1 MHETLVQQLIQHFGS
16 LDKVPEALKPFLEE
30 ISRTYEAAAGSG
42 HRHITVPTM
51 SRPRSEFSYSKA
63 GAPKAP
69 GNGQP
74 AGGVAIPIQL
84 RGQTLG
90 AINLQFDD
98 REKARETAPLV
109 EQLTGRLALAID
121 NARLF
126 SETQVSLART
136 NALLEVSRAAIAFES
151 TGALLRRTAEILLGA
166 LNAHRVEIYR
176 LDLEGG
182 LVTEAAAAGPG
193 ITPGSRAPT
202 FAELAGGPFGTTI
215 RKAKPQVSVRQPTG
229 DDDSIGRG
237 AILAVPLLSRGAVT
251 GLIGVSRTPVQPN
264 FAAADTDLVGAMANQ
279 VSTALENAG
288 LVDEQQRRLQEITSL
303 FEGSRTFA
311 AAPTDLVEAARTIC
325 EYFIEAT
332 GADNAA
338 VGMHLPDED
347 YINFIVDVHKVDGQ
361 LKITEDPAVWNYP
374 LAEYPFTRRVMESRQ
389 AAAVSIGDEQI
400 DPAEHR
406 FLVEN
411 KVRTLLIIPLASKGQ
426 SIGVIEIEYTREEQA
441 FTREQLEYYN
451 TLANQ
456 AASTLDN
463 LQLLQVQAQRALEL
477 QTAAEVSQAA
487 SSILDPEV
495 LLPQTVELIRDRF
508 NLYYTGI
515 FLVDDIGEWAVLQ
528 AGSGEA
534 GRVQLEAGHRLEIG
548 GQSMIG
554 RCIATGEPQLA
565 LDVGESAVRFRNPV
579 LPDTRSEMALPLI
592 SRGLRLG
599 AMTIQSTAPAAFTD
613 ENITTLRTMADQ
625 LANALQNA
633 RLFAQAQLQ
642 NVELDTLNEMG
653 RTLTAH
659 LDRKAIAQNIYT
671 YTDRL
676 MNFDSFLLA
685 FYDEEGDQMEFPL
698 VIEGGESLS
707 IPTQPLG
714 SGLVAHVIRSRDPLL
729 IPEDLEGTAAKLG
742 ISYTTVGEKTEAW
755 LGVPMFIG
763 EQVLGVISV
772 QNATTPRVYSERH
785 RDLLISIANQAS
797 NALQIAALFE
807 EAQQQ
812 ADELAVL
819 NEMSRTLSIQLEVD
833 QVVESTYSFAARLLD
848 TPNLFIALYDEETRM
863 IDFKLAVTDDEKRLE
878 VPSRL
883 LGTGLTDYV
892 IHSRTPLLFKEDAD
906 KEIERMGLEGIT
918 IGEPPKSW
926 LAVPIVLGETVIG
939 VIGTQSVTTPRKFNE
954 RHRDLLESIAG
965 QVAISLQNANLF
977 GRAQQQ
983 SEDLALLNEL
993 SRALA
998 TQLDYEHIVEN
1009 VYRYA
1014 ARLIGTPDVF
1024 VVLYDDE
1031 TETITFPYV
1040 VDDGERIEVPRRTL
1054 GNGLTD
1060 HVVRSREPLVIR
1072 ERATEKLE
1080 ELGVET
1086 VLVGEEPES
1095 WLGVP
1100 IVLGNRSLGMIGTQS
1115 VREPLRYT
1123 PRHVDLITS
1132 IAGQAAITLQNA
1144 NLFEQAQRQNE
1155 ELEVLNDM
1163 SRALATMVDE
1173 QEIVEAIYEH
1183 TGRLLNASN
1192 FYIAFYDERTGML
1205 EFPLVTIGSEGERID
1220 LDPRPLA
1227 GGLTD
1232 YVIRNRTPLLFKRYA
1247 PEDYEALGIDLMVFG
1262 DEKPAESWLG
1272 VPMLSGG
1279 RTLGVISV
1287 QSTEAPGVY
1296 SERHRDLLTAIANQ
1310 AVAAIQNARLF
1321 GQTERQNRDLSVLND
1336 MSRVLSST
1344 LSVEEVVVNVYDYAS
1359 RVLDTT
1365 IFHMLLYDEAAAMIH
1380 YPLVI
1385 NHGERVAVA
1394 SRPYGNRGLT
1404 EYVIDTR
1411 QPVLFEQDVPAQ
1423 IEKLGLETV
1432 FLGDEEIPLCWM
1444 GVPMTIGAQVIG
1456 TLSMQSTTIPFL
1468 FGEYELDLLSSI
1480 AGQAAIAIQNARL
1493 FGETQRRASQLQT
1506 AAEVARDASESL
1518 NLDELLP
1525 RAVDLIRDRFGF
1537 YHASIFLLDE
1547 GSENAYVRAS
1557 TGQAGRE
1564 LISRRHMLPVGSQ
1577 SIIGSVTYTGDSL
1590 VVNDVTK
1597 DVIHR
1602 PNPLLPET
1610 RAELGI
1616 PLKVGDRVIGALDVQ
1631 STETNAFS
1639 PEDIA
1644 VLQTLSDQIA
1654 VAVDNSRTFELAQE
1668 AFREARERAHEM
1680 TTLYDVSRE
1689 LSTSALEVR
1698 EIAETAIRTI
1708 SNFMGEDVICS
1719 ISLYDDETRTM
1730 RAIADQQIE
1739 DGVRMFAPDPSVWD
1753 FKLDE
1758 YPATQRVMDR
1768 MQPGVFRM
1776 DDPDLDPEERRFMEE
1791 SGAYSLVIIPLVIK
1805 GAARGILEI
1814 EGRREETRFTPEQV
1828 NLATAMANQ
1837 TAAALDN
1844 ALLYAEQLQTA
1855 EQLRELDQL
1864 KNLFLA
1870 NMSHE
1875 LRTPLNSIIG
1885 FSRVI
1890 LKGIDGPITDQ
1901 QQQDLTAIYNAGQ
1914 HLLGLINDILDL
1926 SRIEAGKMELNFED
1940 LEIDAIINSVM
1951 ATTRGL
1957 VKEKRISLEQQI
1969 QPGLPRVYADA
1980 TRIRQILLN
1989 LLQNAAKFTEE
2000 GYIRVLAELVINPHG
2015 IQFVRISVTDTGI
2028 GIAHEHQKM
2037 LFEPFTQ
2044 IDSSTTR
2051 SVGGTGLGL
2060 SISRNLIDLHGGEI
2074 GIDSAEGEGSTFYF
2088 TLPVRQEARTTV
2100 TGEDRRIVLA
2110 IDDDARVLELYERY
2124 LDSQGYQVIGLQDPA
2139 QAVEQA
2145 RILKPFAIT
2154 LDVMMPSRNGWQV
2167 IQDLKADEETREI
2180 PVIFCTIIEDEAR
2193 GFSLGAND
2201 YLLKPILEEDLIN
2214 ALVRLEA
2221 TRDIHKVLVVDD
2233 DPEVLR
2239 LVEKILKPTGIYE
2252 LIMAEGGRQ
2261 GLIALKEDKPD
2272 VVLLDLLMDDL
2283 DGFKVLETMQ
2293 ADSELK
2299 EIPVI
2304 IVTGYEM
2311 NEVEH
2316 QTITAYANNLVRK
2329 GNLKDDLLI
2338 DKIAGIL
2345 KTRKQAGK

>member
-1 MHETLVQQLIQHFGS
+1 VHETLVQQLIQHFGS

-193 ITPGSRAPT
+193 VTPVSRAPT

-264 FAAADTDLVGAMANQ
+264 FAPADTDLVGAMANQ

-347 YINFIVDVHKVDGQ
+347 YINFIVDVHKVGSE

-819 NEMSRTLSIQLEVD
+819 NEMSRALSIQLEVD
-833 QVVESTYSFAARLLD
+833 QVVESTYSFATRLLD

-863 IDFKLAVTDDEKRLE
+863 IDFKLAVTDDDKRLE

-892 IHSRTPLLFKEDAD
+892 IHSRTPLLFKENAD

-1144 NLFEQAQRQNE
+1144 SLFEQAQRQNE

-1173 QEIVEAIYEH
+1173 GEIVEAIYEH

-1344 LSVEEVVVNVYDYAS
+1344 LSIEEVVVNVYDYAS

-1444 GVPMTIGAQVIG
+1444 GVPMTIGSQVIG

-1547 GSENAYVRAS
+1547 DRENAYVRAS

-1776 DDPDLDPEERRFMEE
+1776 DDPDLDPEEQRFMEE

-1814 EGRREETRFTPEQV
+1814 EGRREETRFTAEQV

-1957 VKEKRISLEQQI
+1957 VKEKRISLEQQV

-2000 GYIRVLAELVINPHG
+2000 GYIRVLAELVTNPHG

-2028 GIAHEHQKM
+2028 GIAPEHQKM

-2304 IVTGYEM
+2304 VVTGYEM

-2345 KTRKQAGK
+2345 KTRNQAGK